1 MLITGLSD
9 LFHPSLHK
17 KPDMCAKRCLLYS
30 IPLADLARHVFITGL
45 SDLFHPCLQKKPDR
59 CKKRCLPYS
68 KLLAELPRH
77 AFVKGCLIYSILAF
91 RNSQTGVKRGVWLIP
106 CGVKKQDR
114 QKTGSRTKE

>member
-45 SDLFHPCLQKKPDR
+45 SDLVHPCLQKKPDR
-59 CKKRCLPYS
+59 C
-68 KLLAELPRH
+68 
-77 AFVKGCLIYSILAF
+77 
-91 RNSQTGVKRGVWLIP
+91 VKRGVWLIP